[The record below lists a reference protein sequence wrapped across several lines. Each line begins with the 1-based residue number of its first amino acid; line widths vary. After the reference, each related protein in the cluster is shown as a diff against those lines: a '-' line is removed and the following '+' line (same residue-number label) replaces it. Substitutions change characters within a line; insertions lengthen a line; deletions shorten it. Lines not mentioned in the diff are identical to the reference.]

1 MSPTQNPNV
10 TSFMAPS
17 LPRTGFSA
25 LVIGCRSGSE
35 VFGLARFG
43 VRVVALEKDPE
54 QFRALALRLLAA
66 GLRCGQCADAGGEDE
81 KMGALLRTLHAGT
94 RPMRDRRGLFVQTE
108 EEDAEDEPA
117 ASSSSSSSAAPAAE
131 RKCVACGQA
140 LGLTLEAMCVKDD
153 CPFGAVHL
161 GCCARCPSCRK
172 VFCSAVHMAGHTC
185 VPLS

>member
-66 GLRCGQCADAGGEDE
+66 ASAPANSLKQAAEDE
-81 KMGALLRTLHAGT
+81 KMGALLRTLHAT
-94 RPMRDRRGLFVQTE
+94 RAPGACAIV
-108 EEDAEDEPA
+108 A
-117 ASSSSSSSAAPAAE
+117 A
-131 RKCVACGQA
+131 
-140 LGLTLEAMCVKDD
+140 
-153 CPFGAVHL
+153 F
-161 GCCARCPSCRK
+161 SCRLRRRTRRMSRWRGHLRLLLLLLLL
-172 VFCSAVHMAGHTC
+172 SASVWRAD
-185 VPLS
+185 